1 MKKKI
6 ISLTVIIVIILAIFI
21 AYYLKNEQENKEP
34 EKIKV
39 VDNIEKYGY
48 SLYENKT
55 SLYKNK
61 FNELK
66 EVLNA
71 EEINEKKYAEIL
83 SELFVIDFYDLKSKV
98 TNTDVG
104 GLDFI
109 LEDIKEEFTSAAE
122 DSLYRYIESNVYGE
136 RTQELPSVSSTKIL
150 SSTNF
155 NFESEKNSDENAYE
169 IEVEITYE
177 KSLDYPTKVKIT
189 LVHNDNKLYIVEVK

>member
-136 RTQELPSVSSTKIL
+136 RAQELPSVSSTKIL

-155 NFESEKNSDENAYE
+155 NFESEKISDENAYE